1 MNEGHSSLLTLEL
14 LKENGMDAEKVQNL
28 CVFTTHSPVEAAFD
42 QFSYDL
48 VQQMLGKEYSA
59 G

>member
-14 LKENGMDAEKVQNL
+14 LKENGMDAEKVRNL

-48 VQQMLGKEYSA
+48 VQKVLGNEYYA
-59 G
+59 I